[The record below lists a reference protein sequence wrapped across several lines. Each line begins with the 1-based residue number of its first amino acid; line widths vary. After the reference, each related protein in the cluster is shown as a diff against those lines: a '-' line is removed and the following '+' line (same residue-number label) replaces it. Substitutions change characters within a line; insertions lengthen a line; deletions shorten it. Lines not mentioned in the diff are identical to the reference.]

1 LGQAIVD
8 GLRAQLGSGRPD
20 KLVTRR
26 GDHGDYYYQLRE
38 TRMTAVLVEAA
49 FVTSYTEGLLLAESP
64 SYRQKIAVAIA
75 DGILSYQRT
84 LSVARAPS
92 LDPGTV
98 LPGPMLAATDGEARA
113 LGATRVALAWTP
125 AGASAYRIYRDG
137 QLIAERPVAGARMSF
152 TDTWAAPG
160 QTYAYEVRAVQHVS
174 SGLSLEGQPLRL
186 SARTPAIS
194 IVLDPGH
201 GGRDPG
207 ATGRF

>member
-1 LGQAIVD
+1 
-8 GLRAQLGSGRPD
+8 
-20 KLVTRR
+20 
-26 GDHGDYYYQLRE
+26 
-38 TRMTAVLVEAA
+38 
-49 FVTSYTEGLLLAESP
+49 
-64 SYRQKIAVAIA
+64 
-75 DGILSYQRT
+75 
-84 LSVARAPS
+84 
-92 LDPGTV
+92 
-98 LPGPMLAATDGEARA
+98 
-113 LGATRVALAWTP
+113 
-125 AGASAYRIYRDG
+125 
-137 QLIAERPVAGARMSF
+137 MSF